1 MEEIVAKVGIS
12 KTSVY
17 NIIALKNTIGFKLA
31 LYHTTAEKLAKE
43 GLNIHDYADFIRTE
57 KLLEGYGIDD
67 GAA

>member
-1 MEEIVAKVGIS
+1 M
-12 KTSVY
+12 Y